1 MEILKNCD
9 SSWSMKV
16 TCTGFRCSDYPCFS
30 ELLITK
36 DDIVRLY
43 TGSVYYGFICPI
55 CHQFTA
61 IDSKSLPYSVKDNA
75 LRIAEKDSLSY
86 RCLKKD
92 YPNKPLSEKEEAFCA
107 TVIATDFRK
116 TKTKTEK

>member
-16 TCTGFRCSDYPCFS
+16 TCTGFECSDYPCFS

-43 TGSVYYGFICPI
+43 TGSAHYGFICPI
-55 CHQFTA
+55 CYQFTE
-61 IDSKSLPYSVKDNA
+61 IDNNLLPFSVKA
-75 LRIAEKDSLSY
+75 HAPRIAEKGPLY
-86 RCLKKD
+86 ERLKEDCMHKH
-92 YPNKPLSEKEEAFCA
+92 KPLSEKEEKLCEI
-107 TVIATDFRK
+107 VIVTDYHQ
-116 TKTKTEK
+116 TKTEK

>member
-16 TCTGFRCSDYPCFS
+16 KCTGFECSDYPCFS

-55 CHQFTA
+55 CHQFTE
-61 IDSKSLPYSVKDNA
+61 IDKNLLPFSVKA
-75 LRIAEKDSLSY
+75 HAPRIAEKSGPAYD
-86 RCLKKD
+86 RLKRDLKH
-92 YPNKPLSEKEEAFCA
+92 KPLSEKEEKLCEI
-107 TVIATDFRK
+107 VIVTDYH
-116 TKTKTEK
+116 